1 MCIRLYSS
9 AARKVSTR
17 AGLSVRDEASGMRPR
32 RGTTIVGMGEGGA
45 ICMLPLSPA
54 SRSEPMYIA
63 IDGCAVE
70 GGLSVAC
77 PCTRAKSSTSV
88 AVRIPTS
95 SRRPSRVITNVFSA
109 ALGFSA

>member
-9 AARKVSTR
+9 AARNVFTR
-17 AGLSVRDEASGMRPR
+17 AVLSVRDEASGMPR

-45 ICMLPLSPA
+45 ICMLPLSPD
-54 SRSEPMYIA
+54 RSEP

-77 PCTRAKSSTSV
+77 PCTRARSSTSV

-109 ALGFSA
+109 LGFSA

>member
-54 SRSEPMYIA
+54 RSEPMYIA

-88 AVRIPTS
+88 ALRIPTS
-95 SRRPSRVITNVFSA
+95 SRRPSRVITNVFSS

>member
-9 AARKVSTR
+9 AARNVFTR
-17 AGLSVRDEASGMRPR
+17 AVLSVRDEASGMPR

-45 ICMLPLSPA
+45 ICMLPLSPD
-54 SRSEPMYIA
+54 RSEPMYIA

-77 PCTRAKSSTSV
+77 PCTRARSSTSV

-109 ALGFSA
+109 LGFSA